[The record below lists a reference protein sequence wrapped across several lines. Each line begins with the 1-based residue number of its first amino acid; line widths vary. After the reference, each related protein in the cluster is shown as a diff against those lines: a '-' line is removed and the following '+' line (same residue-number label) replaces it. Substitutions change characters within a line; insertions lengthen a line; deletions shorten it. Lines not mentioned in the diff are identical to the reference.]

1 MESSLKISVVVTAYN
16 EEKYIGR
23 CLRSLLNQ
31 TFPPDAYEIIVVDDC
46 SDDRTAY
53 ALSQFA
59 RAIRVMTNEANLGL
73 PASINLGLRAARGEY
88 VIRVDADDFVN
99 THFLQFLHYYL
110 ESNNQE
116 DAVACDY
123 LCINDDED
131 VLSRENCF
139 DRPIGCGIMFRLAD
153 ILSVGLYDEGFH
165 LREDEEFR
173 IRFEKKFK
181 ISRLNLPLYRY
192 RQHAGNMSSNN
203 GEMDRFAKMLKT
215 KHGLLD

>member
-1 MESSLKISVVVTAYN
+1 MGNPLKISVVVAAYN

-23 CLRSLLNQ
+23 CLRSLLGQ
-31 TFPPDAYEIIVVDDC
+31 TFPSDAYEIIVVDDC

-59 RAIRVMTNEANLGL
+59 GAIRVIANEANLGL

-88 VIRVDADDFVN
+88 AIRVDADDFVN
-99 THFLQFLHYYL
+99 TNFLQFLHYYL
-110 ESNNQE
+110 ESNSQK

-123 LCINDDED
+123 LCVNDDED

-153 ILSVGLYDEGFH
+153 MLSVGLYDESFH
-165 LREDEEFR
+165 LREEEEFR
-173 IRFEKKFK
+173 IRYEKKFK
-181 ISRLNLPLYRY
+181 IGRLDLPLYRY
-192 RQHAGNMSSNN
+192 RQHAENMTRNI
-203 GEMDRFAKMLKT
+203 GEMDKFAEMLKT

>member
-1 MESSLKISVVVTAYN
+1 MESPLKVSVVVTAYN

-23 CLRSLLNQ
+23 CLRSLLSQ
-31 TFPPDAYEIIVVDDC
+31 TFPSDAYEIIVVDDC

-59 RAIRVMTNEANLGL
+59 GAIKVMTNETNLGL
-73 PASINLGLRAARGEY
+73 PASINLGLRAARGKY
-88 VIRVDADDFVN
+88 AIRVDADDFVN
-99 THFLQFLHYYL
+99 ANFLQFLHYYL

-123 LCINDDED
+123 FCVNDDED
-131 VLSRENCF
+131 VLSRENCL
-139 DRPIGCGIMFRLAD
+139 DRPIACGIMFRLAD
-153 ILSVGLYDEGFH
+153 MQSVGLYDEGFH
-165 LREDEEFR
+165 LREEEEFR
-173 IRFEKKFK
+173 IRYEKKFK

-192 RQHAGNMSSNN
+192 RQHAGNMTRNI
-203 GEMDRFAKMLKT
+203 GEMDKFAEMLKT

>member
-1 MESSLKISVVVTAYN
+1 MESPLKVSVVVTAYN

-31 TFPPDAYEIIVVDDC
+31 TFPTDEYEIIVVDDC
-46 SDDRTAY
+46 STDRTGY

-59 RAIRVMTNEANLGL
+59 GAIKVITNETNLGL
-73 PASINLGLRAARGEY
+73 PASINLGLRAARGKY
-88 VIRVDADDFVN
+88 AIRVDADDFVN
-99 THFLQFLHYYL
+99 ANFLQFLHYYL

-123 LCINDDED
+123 LCVNDDED
-131 VLSRENCF
+131 VLSRENCL
-139 DRPIGCGIMFRLAD
+139 DRPIACGIMFRLAD
-153 ILSVGLYDEGFH
+153 MLNVGLYDEDFH
-165 LREDEEFR
+165 LREEEEFR
-173 IRFEKKFK
+173 VRYEKKFR

-192 RQHAGNMSSNN
+192 RQHAGNMTRNI
-203 GEMDRFAKMLKT
+203 GEMDKFAEMLKT